1 MCVVGTGPTSAKK
14 SSPHA
19 EQLWHQQMFTDDS
32 RLVGSFAHL
41 CLSVWPQGRVEV
53 AMYQI

>member
-41 CLSVWPQGRVEV
+41 SFCLASGMR
-53 AMYQI
+53 